1 MSGRLVVLFLL
12 VPLGGGAANAQ
23 TARERPAA
31 RAESAPTSITG
42 GWHGALS
49 VANLFDGNVSHDL
62 IPIRS
67 YGVVPAVVVAY
78 QSAGDTGFGLGY
90 EIAANSYTGTDEWDR
105 ISHSL
110 STTFARRIGRRLRL
124 ETGGEA
130 SWRGSSEDRELANIF
145 GVSQRAAYR
154 VSTSTRVALTGVY
167 RYKQYPDD
175 PLTSGPSPSIGA
187 KIDQRL
193 PGDRRFSF
201 SYKYQS
207 RLSEGPRNRYRR
219 SVYAIEL
226 STPLIVSG
234 DRLSIEFEYRP
245 QLYDQRMVK
254 VAGAQMLRAD
264 RRLTAGAVYR
274 RPISERVEA
283 SWACGLESRLSND
296 PTKAFL
302 APTFGITMSYR
313 LR

>member
-1 MSGRLVVLFLL
+1 MSSRVVALALL
-12 VPLGGGAANAQ
+12 VSLGGGAANAQ
-23 TARERPAA
+23 TAPVRPAA
-31 RAESAPTSITG
+31 RAETVPASTAA

-49 VANLFDGNVSHDL
+49 LANLFDGNVSHDL

-67 YGVVPAVVVAY
+67 YGVVPAAVVAY

-130 SWRGSSEDRELANIF
+130 SWRGSSEDRELANVF
-145 GVSQRAAYR
+145 GVSQRVAYR
-154 VSTSTRVALTGVY
+154 VFTSTRVALTGVY

-175 PLTSGPSPSIGA
+175 PLTSGPSPSVGT
-187 KIDQRL
+187 KIDQHL
-193 PGDRRFSF
+193 PGDRRLSF
-201 SYKYQS
+201 SYKYQR
-207 RLSEGPRNRYRR
+207 RLSEGPRNRYHR
-219 SVYAIEL
+219 SVYAIEW
-226 STPLIVSG
+226 STPFIASG

-245 QLYDQRMVK
+245 QLYGQRLIK
-254 VAGAQMLRAD
+254 VAGAQLLRAD

-274 RPISERVEA
+274 RPVSERVEVN
-283 SWACGLESRLSND
+283 WTCGLESRRSND
-296 PTKAFL
+296 PTKDYL
-302 APTFGITMSYR
+302 APAFGMTMSYR